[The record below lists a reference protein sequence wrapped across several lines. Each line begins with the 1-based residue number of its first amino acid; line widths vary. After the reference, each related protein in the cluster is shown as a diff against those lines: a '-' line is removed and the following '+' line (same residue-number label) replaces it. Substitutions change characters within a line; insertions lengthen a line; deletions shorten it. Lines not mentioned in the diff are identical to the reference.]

1 MDVVVGIDLGTT
13 RCVVAHD
20 TGGGAPVIIDVEGDG
35 PWTPSVVH
43 FDGGRWEVGAEA
55 ALMAAVDPD
64 SVVIG
69 IKREMGEATTL
80 FFGGEEYGPEG
91 ISGIILRHLAEVAEA
106 ELGPGRVRAVI
117 TVPAYFGAAER
128 EATRAAARI
137 AGLDCLGLWSANC
150 RRARPGWSTTWVAVL
165 LMSPSSSSA
174 VTDRRA
180 LSRSTAVAIWAV
192 STGMS
197 ALNSWSWSVG
207 LRSRPTRRRRT
218 IPIFWSRSAGVWK
231 R

>member
-20 TGGGAPVIIDVEGDG
+20 TGGGAPVIIDAEGDG

-137 AGLDCLGLWSANC
+137 AG
-150 RRARPGWSTTWVAVL
+150 
-165 LMSPSSSSA
+165 
-174 VTDRRA
+174 
-180 LSRSTAVAIWAV
+180 
-192 STGMS
+192 
-197 ALNSWSWSVG
+197 
-207 LRSRPTRRRRT
+207 
-218 IPIFWSRSAGVWK
+218 
-231 R
+231 